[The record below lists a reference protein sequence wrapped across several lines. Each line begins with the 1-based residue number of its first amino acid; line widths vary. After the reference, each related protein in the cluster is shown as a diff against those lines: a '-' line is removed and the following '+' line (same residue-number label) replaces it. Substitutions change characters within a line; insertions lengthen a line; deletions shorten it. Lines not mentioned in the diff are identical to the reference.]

1 MVFPLQIGLA
11 EICQCLL
18 GITLKAVRRKTE
30 YFPDQE
36 REGCVVMLPVYEG
49 LFRCVETGKD
59 GDQLV
64 RDLENRAEVRVSV
77 EFWFCCLCIHG
88 SDFYLCHKG
97 VLSLRQVRW
106 AICEHSLSVLVG

>member
-18 GITLKAVRRKTE
+18 GITLKAVQRKTG

-36 REGCVVMLPVYEG
+36 REGCLVMLPVYEG
-49 LFRCVETGKD
+49 LFRYVETDKD

-64 RDLENRAEVRVSV
+64 HDLENRAEIKESQMKFGFAV
-77 EFWFCCLCIHG
+77 CIYG

-97 VLSLRQVRW
+97 VLTLHQVRW
-106 AICEHSLSVLVG
+106 VICEHSLSVLVG